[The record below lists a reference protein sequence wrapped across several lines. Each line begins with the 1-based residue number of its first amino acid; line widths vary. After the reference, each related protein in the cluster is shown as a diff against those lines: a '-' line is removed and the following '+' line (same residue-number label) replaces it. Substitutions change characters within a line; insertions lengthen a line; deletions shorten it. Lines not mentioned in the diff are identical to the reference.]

1 MKIITI
7 TRGKKREKIKYKRK
21 KTKEEMYGGSKDNNS

>member
-21 KTKEEMYGGSKDNNS
+21 KNERRNVWGKQG